1 MQDYQ
6 YILTLI
12 PFVIICTVGAYILM
26 LYGIK
31 IDLDIQKDYL
41 NKLHLF
47 TQAQLKSEQGR
58 LYRYQLLKNISR
70 MKKYLGISLLLFV
83 TALIGSGVF
92 IVVDSRQYFK
102 DYFEVQRTKLN
113 LRNESSVDSLLNVI
127 AFERKQNDSI
137 VSSIKL
143 DSVRLQSLQNELKTK
158 DKAIK
163 AIKTL
168 STQKVAK

>member
-6 YILTLI
+6 YILTMI